1 MRRAITSNLKA
12 VVALAA
18 LWTASLAVG
27 GYIVAHQR
35 IHPPSWVPIVG
46 EHDFILRARLTSVA
60 GILPGQGQAVTISGV
75 RVGDIAGVSLQD
87 GLAVAKLRIKP
98 KYAGRIYPDAGI
110 LLRPK
115 TGLKDMVAE
124 LEPGSAKA
132 GPPLHSG
139 ALLGSNRTLATV
151 DLDEILASL
160 DADTR
165 TELAQLVG
173 NGGRALG
180 DGGGHDLAN
189 TFRRLDPLSRDV
201 AQASR
206 LVARRSAKLR
216 RVMHNLSLLAGELGA
231 RDRQLATFVAGSEG
245 SLRHFAAQNAS
256 LAASIHKLP
265 GALSASSRA
274 LHKVH
279 GLGSALKTTL
289 TELDPTARAL
299 GPTLAKT
306 RPFLRATTPVF
317 KNQLRPFAR
326 AAQPTAKLLVPAARD
341 LAAATPNLR
350 TLATVLN
357 ALVDELAYKPP
368 GAQSTLFYVPWAS
381 HDTNSLVANQD
392 AISPLRRGLIA
403 LSCGQMGLLDSLSGP
418 PPGHSEPRNPTLAT
432 LIGLLNAPNHQTL
445 IDQGQCPK
453 AETRGSAQ

>member
-1 MRRAITSNLKA
+1 MRRAIRTNLTA

-18 LWTASLAVG
+18 LWTAGLAVG

-35 IHPPSWVPIVG
+35 IHPPAWVPIVG
-46 EHDFILRARLTSVA
+46 QHDFILRARLTSVA

-87 GLAVAKLRIKP
+87 GLAVAKLRIKA
-98 KYAGRIYPDAGI
+98 KYARRIFPDASI

-132 GPPLHSG
+132 GPPLKNG
-139 ALLGSNRTLATV
+139 ALLGEGRTQATV

-160 DADTR
+160 DGDTR
-165 TELAQLVG
+165 AALQQLVG
-173 NGGRALG
+173 NAGRALG

-189 TFRRLDPLSRDV
+189 TFRRFDPLSRDV
-201 AQASR
+201 AKATR
-206 LVARRSAKLR
+206 LVARRSTKLR
-216 RVMHNLSLLAGELGA
+216 RLMHNLSLLARELGG
-231 RDRQLATFVAGSEG
+231 RDRQLATFVQGSEG
-245 SLRHFAAQNAS
+245 SFRRFAAQNQN
-256 LAASIHKLP
+256 LARSIQQLP
-265 GALSASSRA
+265 AALSASSRA
-274 LHKVH
+274 LGKVQR
-279 GLGSALKTTL
+279 LGTTLKGTL

-306 RPFLRATTPVF
+306 RPFLRTTTPVL

-341 LAAATPNLR
+341 LAAATPDLR

-368 GAQSTLFYVPWAS
+368 GQQSTLFYVPWAT
-381 HDTNSLVANQD
+381 HNTNSLVANQD
-392 AISPLRRGLIA
+392 GISPLRRGLIA
-403 LSCGQMGLLDSLSGP
+403 LSCGQMELLDSLSGP
-418 PPGHSEPRNPTLAT
+418 PPGHTDPRNPTLAT
-432 LIGLLNAPNHQTL
+432 LIQLLNAPDHQSL
-445 IDQGQCPK
+445 IDQGTCPK
-453 AETRGSAQ
+453 PQTRSAGR